1 MQTDKKIKFVFLYTE
16 IAGYF
21 LSCVQKLAE
30 LYPAE
35 VHIVRYPVNKEAP
48 FKFPRLKNIF
58 YYERKDFDGGKLLKT
73 ISEINPDFIYC
84 AGWID
89 KDYLRV
95 VKSFS
100 GKIPAVLG
108 FDNKWENSFRQNIAS
123 IIAPLFLTNYFSHC
137 FVPGEKQKKYALKLG
152 FKEKQI
158 LTGLY
163 SADFDLFHSQ
173 FKINSGTKRA
183 RFPKKFL
190 YAARYVK
197 HKGIEDLWKAF
208 IELQEEFPNEW
219 ELWCI
224 GTGDVAPVSHPK
236 IRHFGFIQPENLSD
250 FISQTGV
257 YVLPSH
263 FEPWGVTLHE
273 FAAAGFPLICSNEI
287 GASESFLEDKKNGFL
302 FQSGNI
308 PELKNCLRK
317 MIGLPDNEL
326 IKMSETSVEKAKLI
340 TPEKWAG
347 SIFNLVRK

>member
-1 MQTDKKIKFVFLYTE
+1 MQADKKIKFVFLYTE

-21 LSCVQKLAE
+21 LACVQKLAE
-30 LYPAE
+30 LYHAE

-58 YYERKDFDGGKLLKT
+58 YYERRDFDRKSLLKT
-73 ISEINPDFIYC
+73 ISGINPDFVYC
-84 AGWID
+84 AGWTD
-89 KDYLRV
+89 KDYLHV
-95 VKSFS
+95 VKSCS
-100 GKIPAVLG
+100 GKIPTLLG
-108 FDNKWENSFRQNIAS
+108 FDNKWENSFRQNIAG
-123 IIAPLFLTNYFSHC
+123 IIAPLFLTKYFSHC

-158 LTGLY
+158 LKGLY
-163 SADFDLFHSQ
+163 SADFELFYSQ
-173 FKINSGTKRA
+173 FKVNSEKKKA
-183 RFPKKFL
+183 CFPKKFL

-208 IELQEEFPNEW
+208 IELQDEFPNEW

-224 GTGDVAPVSHPK
+224 GTGEVPPVHHSK
-236 IRHFGFIQPENLSD
+236 IKHFGFIQPENLRD
-250 FISQTGV
+250 FISKAGV
-257 YVLPSH
+257 YILPSH

-308 PELKNCLRK
+308 PELKNCLRN
-317 MIGLPDNEL
+317 MIGLPDKEL
-326 IKMSETSVEKAKLI
+326 IKMSEASVEKAKLH
-340 TPEKWAG
+340 TPEKWAA
-347 SIFNLVRK
+347 SLFNLVQS